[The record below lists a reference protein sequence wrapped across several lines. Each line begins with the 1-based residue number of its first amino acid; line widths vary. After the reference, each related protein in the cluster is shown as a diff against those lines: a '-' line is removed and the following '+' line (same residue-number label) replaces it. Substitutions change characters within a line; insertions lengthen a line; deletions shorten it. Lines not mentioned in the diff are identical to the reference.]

1 MPFAARRF
9 AIDAPIPR
17 DEPVMMATLGER
29 VVISVSLRC
38 VRMFARRTYP
48 PSTRASAVAAY
59 VTYRL
64 CYQRMTMFT
73 DLTLLRGFVSIVDS
87 GSISAA
93 ARHLHLTQSTLSRQ
107 LQSLEDQCGAVLLRR
122 DTHRMNLTDTGHRLL
137 ADARALLALAEESEQ
152 RLRNEQTAVGGNIR
166 IFATIDFGQ
175 SVVSRMTASF
185 MQAHPAVTTELAYS
199 NRPLHMIEEGCDAG
213 VIVGNLTD
221 ETVVARSA
229 GQIRRYPVAAASF
242 LSERK
247 SPKFPVDIQLW
258 PWLTLSNPQFGV
270 SNSVDLYSEQSEQRL
285 EIKPLM
291 ISEGITSLREAILM
305 GLGITV
311 LPEWLIEGD
320 LVSGRLVRV
329 LPKWRARDLPVR
341 VVYPAQRRLPLRVR
355 TFIDFAVN
363 YMSTV
368 LKPDNDSSRRR

>member
-1 MPFAARRF
+1 
-9 AIDAPIPR
+9 
-17 DEPVMMATLGER
+17 
-29 VVISVSLRC
+29 
-38 VRMFARRTYP
+38 MFARRTHP

-213 VIVGNLTD
+213 VIVGSLTD
-221 ETVVARSA
+221 ETLVARSA
-229 GQIRRYPVAAASF
+229 GQIRRYPAAAPSF
-242 LSERK
+242 LRERK
-247 SPKFPVDIQLW
+247 SPRIPADIRPW